1 MEKNDDVRSYG
12 PRYNSTSAIIDLATL
27 ADRMLAELT
36 ISDNPTGLPEGVR
49 VLIQVRHWGQL
60 VFLVPGLSDDF
71 LFASISTTR
80 YSHEANVLMDKL
92 LKFIESYNWNNP
104 DDMTDRRF
112 NAHIHLLSEDEW
124 MGRHWSTGVAT
135 LLR

>member
-12 PRYNSTSAIIDLATL
+12 PRYNSTSSIVDLATL
-27 ADRMLAELT
+27 ADRMP
-36 ISDNPTGLPEGVR
+36 DGVR
-49 VLIQVRHWGQL
+49 VVIQVRPWGQL
-60 VFLVPGLSDDF
+60 VFLVPGLSDGF

-124 MGRHWSTGVAT
+124 MGTHWSTGVAT